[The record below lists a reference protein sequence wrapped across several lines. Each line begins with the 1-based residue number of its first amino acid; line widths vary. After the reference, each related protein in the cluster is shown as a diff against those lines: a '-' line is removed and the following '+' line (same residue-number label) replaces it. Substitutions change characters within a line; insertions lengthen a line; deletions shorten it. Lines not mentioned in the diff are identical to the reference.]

1 MSLRVAVDFGTSST
15 CVVASLYGREPQV
28 VMIDGH
34 PLLPSSVFCAEDGT
48 LFVGREAER
57 QAAVDPARYEPNPK
71 RRIDEGELLLGT
83 TVVPVLDAIRAVLER
98 AVSEAR
104 RLGGGADVDLLVLTH
119 PADWGVLRTRVLRQA
134 AAGLGNEITLLPEPV
149 AAALFHAATF
159 TPSPNDRTVE
169 FSDSAGDVLA
179 VLDMG
184 AGTVDVSVVKKE
196 SGPGSQA
203 GYRVLA
209 TKGDPSFG
217 GADIDQALL
226 EFIGGQVAHTD
237 PEAWR
242 ALMEARTLGD
252 RRRRRVLRQDVRGAK
267 ETLSRHAYT
276 DVPMPPP
283 FADAHVTREDL
294 ERLIAGP
301 LGRAVEMT
309 AMAIDEAGLRP
320 KQLTGVFLVGG
331 TSRIPMVAR
340 LIHERLGIVPIT
352 WDQPETVVARGAMLT
367 VLSAKAE
374 PARSRQTITQPTSA
388 AHADATVPAT
398 TPVPPGHG
406 SAAAPTLPATAP
418 ATPTT
423 PSGGFAQPATG
434 PRRAVSGGHRPPVSS
449 GSGQPPA
456 SPSGAAQPAAARSY
470 APVSVA
476 GYSARVSAGS
486 DGGKDGVRKK
496 ALIGAGVLALVAVV
510 VAGVVLLMQPKDDD
524 QGEAEEN
531 RISAF
536 GYSFTYPENW
546 TQTDTVQE
554 DKQVAIRPEGEE
566 DGPNFVSVQRFDIGY
581 DYEDN
586 RDRFITELQNRLE
599 ETGRNI
605 KRFKPDDVFAGRP
618 VITYIET
625 SGDTATVWL
634 VIAKDDKQLSIGC
647 QWGGDAREK
656 VESACEQVVRTIRFT
671 GE

>member
-34 PLLPSSVFCAEDGT
+34 PLLPSSVYCAEDGT

-57 QAAVDPARYEPNPK
+57 QAAVDPSRYEPNPK

-98 AVSEAR
+98 AISEAR
-104 RLGGGADVDLLVLTH
+104 RLAGGAEVDLLVLTH
-119 PADWGVLRTRVLRQA
+119 PADWGVIRTRVLRQA
-134 AAGLGNEITLLPEPV
+134 AAKLANEIALVPEPV

-159 TPSPNDRTVE
+159 TPSSSDRTVE
-169 FSDSAGDVLA
+169 YSDEVGDVLA

-196 SGPGSQA
+196 SGPASQA

-226 EFIGGQVAHTD
+226 ELIGEQVAHAD

-301 LGRAVEMT
+301 LGRAVAMT
-309 AMAIDEAGLRP
+309 AMAIEEAGLRP

-340 LIHERLGIVPIT
+340 LVHERLGIVPIT
-352 WDQPETVVARGAMLT
+352 LDQPETVVARGAMRTALPRPRPGT
-367 VLSAKAE
+367 PKPATAPRAVAAAPPSGGTPVAQRTATPSAGFAQA
-374 PARSRQTITQPTSA
+374 PAAPQQAVSTQPTS
-388 AHADATVPAT
+388 PAGGFVH
-398 TPVPPGHG
+398 P
-406 SAAAPTLPATAP
+406 APSTYPAKP
-418 ATPTT
+418 S
-423 PSGGFAQPATG
+423 SGGG
-434 PRRAVSGGHRPPVSS
+434 
-449 GSGQPPA
+449 
-456 SPSGAAQPAAARSY
+456 
-470 APVSVA
+470 
-476 GYSARVSAGS
+476 
-486 DGGKDGVRKK
+486 RKK
-496 ALIGAGVLALVAVV
+496 ALIGAAVFALVALV
-510 VAGVVLLMQPKDDD
+510 VAGVVFLMQPDEEKPK
-524 QGEAEEN
+524 QG
-531 RISAF
+531 SDKQLTAF
-536 GYSFTYPENW
+536 GYTFSYPADW
-546 TQTDTVQE
+546 TQTDTVQQ
-554 DKQVAIRPEGEE
+554 DKQVAIRPRGEE
-566 DGPNFVSVQRFDIGY
+566 DGPNFVSVQQFDIGY
-581 DYEDN
+581 DFEDN
-586 RDRFITELQNRLE
+586 REQFISQLRSRLNE
-599 ETGRNI
+599 SGRIITGFN
-605 KRFKPDDVFAGRP
+605 PDDKFAGRS
-618 VITYIET
+618 VITYAE
-625 SGDTATVWL
+625 GYPERDKATAWL

-647 QWGGDAREK
+647 QWAGDARQK
-656 VESACEQVVRTIRFT
+656 VEDACKKVVRTVKFT